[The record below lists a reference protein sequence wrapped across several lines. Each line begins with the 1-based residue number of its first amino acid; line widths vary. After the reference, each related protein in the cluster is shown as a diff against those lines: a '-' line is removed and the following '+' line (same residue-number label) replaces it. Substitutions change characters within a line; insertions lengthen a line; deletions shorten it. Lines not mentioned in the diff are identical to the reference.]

1 MTWIDYTGFWTYP
14 PEFGGPSRGQSASPS
29 ERGKRSASI
38 HPAPSSTRSSE
49 RSSGFPRA
57 LREPHASGRKCRT
70 MTQRQYRADQIW
82 GAVITTT
89 LIVIAVLMVRSIT
102 IDKEQDRVTSKLHAQ
117 QCQTYDMI
125 ADLAREIGVEP
136 PIRPEG
142 C

>member
-1 MTWIDYTGFWTYP
+1 MAWIDYTGFWTSP
-14 PEFGGPSRGQSASPS
+14 PEFGGPSPGPSESASA
-29 ERGKRSASI
+29 RGKRSPSTR
-38 HPAPSSTRSSE
+38 HDQSSTRSSE

-57 LREPHASGRKCRT
+57 LREPHASGRMCRT

-102 IDKEQDRVTSKLHAQ
+102 IDREQDRVTSQIRAQ

-125 ADLAREIGVEP
+125 SDLAREIGVEP
-136 PIRPEG
+136 PIRPQG